1 MADYAT
7 LLRDHVTL
15 TCRSVDRIFLQAY
28 VPKLQCVGGV
38 CQFLYWQKGFGIPS
52 SAAFGKIGDAYVA
65 EVYRFAKKNGIP
77 VRRFAKGENKEE
89 IARPLIEAA
98 EREGGDGRVVLIGIA
113 QEKAP
118 VWRSW
123 KAKGQEHAAHPHM
136 EWGRQMAF
144 VNHFYFY
151 LWDPEWG
158 GAFWK
163 TNAYAPWPV
172 WIWLNGHTWAQR
184 QCARAG
190 IGYTALD
197 NGFRDC
203 EDPAALQKICDRL
216 GSGAVKSFFWR
227 WQRRLPSP
235 LTRADVRAGY
245 VYELAFRQ
253 FEISDTRVFDRP
265 AAGRSFFEGLI
276 RDHLDVGRPESVSL
290 IFDRRIIRTTPGS
303 WRTKVITKGVDPQI
317 SCYYKSSR
325 IKQYFKEHRAL
336 RTETVICNTRDF
348 GIGRRVTAE
357 NWKALRAVGEQ
368 ANQRLCDA
376 QAADARPAPDVA
388 TFTQVTRPSQIDGQH
403 VPALPF
409 GDPRVMAV
417 LSAIVGFTHLL
428 AGFDNPALVRA
439 VTTLLGRPYTSHQ
452 ATYDLRRLK
461 RKRLIV
467 RLPGHHRYQL
477 TPLGRRVAV
486 LFTKVYGRV
495 LAPGL
500 AELDPRLP
508 TDLAQRSEL
517 AHAWRHLDRE
527 LNQFTNAALTAA

>member
-28 VPKLQCVGGV
+28 VPKLQSVGGV
-38 CQFLYWQKGFGIPS
+38 CQFLYWQKGFAIPS

-65 EVYRFAKKNGIP
+65 EVHRWAKANAIP
-77 VRRFAKGENKEE
+77 VRRFAKGENKEQ

-163 TNAYAPWPV
+163 TNAYAPWPI
-172 WIWLNGHTWAQR
+172 WIWLNGHTGRKR
-184 QCARAG
+184 QCDKAG

-203 EDPAALQKICDRL
+203 EDPAALQRICDRL

-227 WQRRLPSP
+227 WHTRLPSP
-235 LTRADVRAGY
+235 LTRADLRAGY

-265 AAGRSFFEGLI
+265 AAGRSFFEQLI

-290 IFDRRIIRTTPGS
+290 IFDRRINRTDPGHVPHQGHHPRGRSADQLLLQVQPDQAIFQGASGAAHRDGDLQHPRLRHRPAGHRRELASPSGGWRCTPTS
-303 WRTKVITKGVDPQI
+303 VCATPKPPMPDP
-317 SCYYKSSR
+317 
-325 IKQYFKEHRAL
+325 L
-336 RTETVICNTRDF
+336 RT
-348 GIGRRVTAE
+348 
-357 NWKALRAVGEQ
+357 W
-368 ANQRLCDA
+368 
-376 QAADARPAPDVA
+376 P
-388 TFTQVTRPSQIDGQH
+388 PS
-403 VPALPF
+403 
-409 GDPRVMAV
+409 PR
-417 LSAIVGFTHLL
+417 
-428 AGFDNPALVRA
+428 
-439 VTTLLGRPYTSHQ
+439 
-452 ATYDLRRLK
+452 
-461 RKRLIV
+461 
-467 RLPGHHRYQL
+467 
-477 TPLGRRVAV
+477 
-486 LFTKVYGRV
+486 
-495 LAPGL
+495 
-500 AELDPRLP
+500 
-508 TDLAQRSEL
+508 
-517 AHAWRHLDRE
+517 
-527 LNQFTNAALTAA
+527 